1 MSIRWKLLLIS
12 LVPTLLASGLL
23 LGYTFWS
30 FDRFFQQ
37 TMRADLIAR
46 TAALGEVVAEALRAE
61 KPEHVQATTGHVGA
75 SPGIRARV
83 LLPSGRLLASSEL
96 LTDSRLGNWL
106 QLPGFREALHGQ
118 QTEGVSSGPSAASER
133 LFVAQ
138 PVFDQGK
145 LVAVVRLSLTL
156 HEYRQQVQRNVL
168 GSLLAL
174 GAILTGCAAL
184 SVALA
189 RSISLPIR
197 AMSLFAEEI
206 AHGQLGT
213 RLAISR
219 KDELGLLSTDLN
231 WMSAQLAAAD
241 QARRAFLAN
250 VSHEFLTPVTN
261 IKVTLEALQAGA
273 AADPELSERFIEN
286 AAEETERLK
295 VLVEELLDLGRLE
308 AGASPVRP
316 EPCRLRELLERS
328 VRAVE
333 SRLHA
338 NQVEYEI
345 NGPEVEVSGDAQRL
359 QQVFLTVLDNAVK
372 YSAPGTRLTVSI
384 APTPREVEISIG
396 DQGPGFLEEDLPR
409 VFDAFYVGDP
419 SRSGTGTGLGLAIAR
434 RIVEAHGGRVAASR
448 APGGGACVSLVLPR
462 EARQPATVRA
472 PEQSQPRP
480 AR

>member
-12 LVPTLLASGLL
+12 LVPTLVAAGLL
-23 LGYTFWS
+23 LGYTLWS

-37 TMRADLIAR
+37 TMRADLVAR
-46 TAALGEVVAEALRAE
+46 TAALTEVVREALRSDN
-61 KPEHVQATTGHVGA
+61 PEHIQATTSHVGA
-75 SPGIRARV
+75 SPGVRARV
-83 LLPSGRLLASSEL
+83 LYPDGRLLASSEL
-96 LTDSRLGNWL
+96 RSDSRMANWL
-106 QLPGFREALHGQ
+106 SLPGFQEALQRRTTAGAA
-118 QTEGVSSGPSAASER
+118 SGPSAASER
-133 LFVAQ
+133 LYVAQ
-138 PVFDQGK
+138 PVLEEGR
-145 LVAVVRLSLTL
+145 LIAVVRLSLTL
-156 HEYRQQVQRNVL
+156 REYRQQVQRNVL
-168 GSLLAL
+168 GSLVAL

-197 AMSLFAEEI
+197 AMSGFAEQI
-206 AHGQLGT
+206 AHGHLGA

-219 KDELGLLSTDLN
+219 QDELGLLATDLN
-231 WMSAQLAAAD
+231 WMSDQLAATD

-261 IKVTLEALQAGA
+261 IQVTLEALQAGA
-273 AADPELSERFIEN
+273 AADPELAERFIEN
-286 AAEETERLK
+286 AVEETERLK

-308 AGASPVRP
+308 AGAAPVRP

-338 NQVEYEI
+338 NQVDYEI
-345 NGPEVEVSGDAQRL
+345 VGPEVEVLGDAQRL

-372 YSAPGTRLTVSI
+372 YSAPETSLSLSLTPS
-384 APTPREVEISIG
+384 PKEVEISIG

-434 RIVEAHGGRVAASR
+434 RIVEAHGGRISASR
-448 APGGGACVSLVLPR
+448 APGGGARVSIVLPR
-462 EARQPATVRA
+462 EARPPAVVRA
-472 PEQSQPRP
+472 PEHSPPRP
-480 AR
+480 RH